1 MAVNFGVNYLAVVV
15 AAIVA
20 MVVGFV
26 WYAPPVFGKRWMAY
40 LGMASSGN
48 PGPAVIVIGAI
59 AALVNA
65 WVLALLSVNLK
76 GSTLGDGILLGVL
89 VWLGFM
95 ATITAAQVNFER
107 KPWGLWLLN
116 NGHNLIVQALM
127 GAIVTVWR

>member
-1 MAVNFGVNYLAVVV
+1 MFLPV
-15 AAIVA
+15 AARLGAASRLDELVLAKAVTA
-20 MVVGFV
+20 MS
-26 WYAPPVFGKRWMAY
+26 AR
-40 LGMASSGN
+40 SDD
-48 PGPAVIVIGAI
+48 
-59 AALVNA
+59 
-65 WVLALLSVNLK
+65 ALLSVNLK

>member
-1 MAVNFGVNYLAVVV
+1 MAVNFGVSYVAVVV

-26 WYAPPVFGKRWMAY
+26 WYARPVFGARWMAY
-40 LGMASSGN
+40 LGMTDMGN
-48 PGPAVIVIGAI
+48 PGPMVIVVGAI

-65 WVLALLSVNLK
+65 WVLALLSLNLK
-76 GSTLGDGILLGVL
+76 GSTLGDGVMLGIL

-116 NGHNLIVQALM
+116 NGHNVIVQALM
-127 GAIVTVWR
+127 GAIVTVLR